1 MGFCSAFGCGETDYI
16 VRVDFTVFYINQ
28 TTDTIYMFGACPITG
43 DTPIKTDTLQIL
55 PNDTLTL
62 GMNDAETI
70 SSEPVININDIRL
83 NLSCHIFYKN
93 ANQCDYGRDEDGI
106 VARTRFFRIENYE
119 NRKEISPLNFEFT
132 YRFTEEVK
140 AEAGECL

>member
-93 ANQCDYGRDEDGI
+93 ANQCDDGVDEGI
-106 VARTRFFRIENYE
+106 GVRFLRTRNYE
-119 NRKEISPLNFEFT
+119 NREISQHNFEFT